1 MSEASEQDGQHEC
14 VEPSSIERLRVAQEL
29 RDYHHKA
36 LWEEEKHFTWFLS
49 VILSSIVLITTT
61 DKIEPHP
68 KVVCAGVVS
77 LLGVVIALLALRVVR
92 NESRNFQVALHRFV
106 ACYNQVF
113 PDIPLAPVSATE
125 QAKSTPERLRAALR
139 GEVNTREAFQWVF
152 SLFLVVFSLAFCVM
166 VRWILDE

>member
-1 MSEASEQDGQHEC
+1 MSETSEQDGPHKRAE
-14 VEPSSIERLRVAQEL
+14 SFSIDRLRIAQEI

-49 VILSSIVLITTT
+49 ILLSSIALITTT

-68 KVVCAGVVS
+68 KIICAGVLS
-77 LLGVVIALLALRVVR
+77 LLGVLISLLALRVVR

-113 PDIPLAPVSATE
+113 PDIPLPMVGATE
-125 QAKSTPERLRAALR
+125 QAKSMPKRLQAALR
-139 GEVNTREAFQWVF
+139 GDVSTREAFQWVF
-152 SLFLVVFSLAFCVM
+152 RLFLLVFSLAICVM
-166 VRWILDE
+166 VWWILSE